1 MLTAGQRRG
10 FTLVEIVISTGLML
24 IVSGAV
30 YQTLTLSQRLS
41 RAQTQQVGVQSDVRS
56 ATLVLLNEMRPLGSG
71 GDSDLL
77 SIAPDAMTYRADRGV
92 GFLCQPSTAT
102 QLRFDRE
109 SFSGHRDPQAGRDSV
124 LVLVENQPQS
134 APDSW
139 IRVAITAVAAGSC
152 AGGGTPAITLTVFPT
167 PALEGLAP
175 GTPVRIQEVMEL
187 RLYRPDGR
195 SWLGLRS
202 IGSGENIQ
210 PFAGPVHDGDGLRLE
225 YLNALGI
232 PTADRHDVQSIRI
245 TLKGESEGTANF
257 GAFVG
262 EHVPEEMTS
271 QVTLRNVLP

>member
-1 MLTAGQRRG
+1 MLSASERRG
-10 FTLVEIVISTGLML
+10 FTLVEVVISTGLML

-30 YQTLTLSQRLS
+30 YQTVTLSQRLS
-41 RAQTQQVGVQSDVRS
+41 RAQIQQVGVQSDVRG
-56 ATLVLLNEMRPLGSG
+56 ATLVLLNEMRPLGAG

-77 SIAPDAMTYRADRGV
+77 SIAPDAVTYRADRGV

-102 QLRFDRE
+102 QLRLDRE

-124 LVLVENQPQS
+124 LVLVENQPQLP
-134 APDSW
+134 PDSW
-139 IRVAITAVAAGSC
+139 IRLAITAVAAGSC
-152 AGGGTPAITLTVFPT
+152 TGSGTPAITLSVSPT
-167 PALEGLAP
+167 PALEGLVS

-187 RLYRPDGR
+187 RLYRPNGR

-210 PFAGPVHDGDGLRLE
+210 PFAGPVHDGDGIRLE
-225 YLNALGI
+225 YLNAQGMS
-232 PTADRHDVQSIRI
+232 TAARQEVQSIRI
-245 TLKGESEGTANF
+245 TVKGESEGTADF
-257 GAFVG
+257 GTWVG